1 MLGDHRA
8 KAASCLH
15 SPLHSLAPW
24 GRRAES
30 TPGPSSARG
39 NPAPRRLIGSRVLV
53 DDCAH
58 TGTMTHEPIRRRLLA
73 LADEKNAAFAA
84 SLIPG
89 LAPERILGCRN
100 PALRAL
106 AKDLRLKE
114 PEAVEDFL
122 AELPHELHDEDM
134 LHAFLLGLEPDPNS
148 AFVQVE
154 SFLPHIANWAV
165 CDGLS
170 PRGFAKDL
178 PRLESETERWLA
190 SEHTYTRRFGICMHM
205 AHFLGERFRPEFLAL
220 IGGIES
226 NEYYVQ
232 MAQGWYF
239 ATALAKQPEAALPWL
254 VEDRLA
260 LPVRRKAI
268 RKSIESFRVSEGT
281 KALLRDVRAGIP
293 RTRGGAGGGA

>member
-1 MLGDHRA
+1 
-8 KAASCLH
+8 
-15 SPLHSLAPW
+15 
-24 GRRAES
+24 
-30 TPGPSSARG
+30 
-39 NPAPRRLIGSRVLV
+39 
-53 DDCAH
+53 
-58 TGTMTHEPIRRRLLA
+58 MTRELIRRRLRA

-89 LAPERILGCRN
+89 LAPDRILGCRN
-100 PALRAL
+100 PALRGL
-106 AKDLRLKE
+106 AKELRARE
-114 PEAVEDFL
+114 PEAVGEFL
-122 AELPHELHDEDM
+122 GELPHGLHDEDM
-134 LHAFLLGLEPDPNS
+134 LHAFLLGLEADPNS

-190 SEHTYTRRFGICMHM
+190 SERVYTRRFGICMYM
-205 AHFLGERFRPEFLAL
+205 AHFLGERFRPELLAL

-226 NEYYVQ
+226 NDYYVQ

-254 VEDRLA
+254 VEERLP

-268 RKSIESFRVSEGT
+268 QKSIESFRVPDET
-281 KALLRDVRAGIP
+281 KALLRRVRAGLP
-293 RTRGGAGGGA
+293 RGGGRAGRGA